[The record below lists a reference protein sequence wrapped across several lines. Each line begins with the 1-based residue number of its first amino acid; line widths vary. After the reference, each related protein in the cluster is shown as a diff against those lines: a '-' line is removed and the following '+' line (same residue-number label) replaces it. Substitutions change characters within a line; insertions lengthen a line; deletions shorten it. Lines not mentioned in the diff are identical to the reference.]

1 MSTGPVFI
9 DDQLDAETL
18 RAAAAGVVEQLARTF
33 ANNPARTV
41 RSLQRVEVENIAQG
55 AISGW
60 IRERARQVQ
69 AGTAPTGYAA
79 FLYSECGVPPLSPAA
94 RSERADAPPLRA

>member
-1 MSTGPVFI
+1 MNTGPVYI
-9 DDQLDAETL
+9 DDRLDAETL
-18 RAAAAGVVEQLARTF
+18 RAATTGVVEQLARTF
-33 ANNPARTV
+33 TNNPARTV

-55 AISGW
+55 AISAW

-79 FLYSECGVPPLSPAA
+79 FLYSECGLPPLVTA
-94 RSERADAPPLRA
+94 

>member
-1 MSTGPVFI
+1 MSTGPVYI

-33 ANNPARTV
+33 AANPARTV
-41 RSLQRVEVENIAQG
+41 RSLRRVEIENIAQA

-60 IRERARQVQ
+60 IRKRAEQVR

-79 FLYSECGVPPLSPAA
+79 FLYRECGIA
-94 RSERADAPPLRA
+94 PLRAGGVGS

>member
-1 MSTGPVFI
+1 MRDSPVFV

-55 AISGW
+55 AISAW
-60 IRERARQVQ
+60 IRERARQV
-69 AGTAPTGYAA
+69 GTSRAPIGYAA
-79 FLYSECGVPPLSPAA
+79 FLYSECGL
-94 RSERADAPPLRA
+94 PPLRAGSVES